1 MNIMG
6 ELKHNITRILV
17 DIDPD
22 KQEQP
27 ALNRAMQFAAHNKV
41 FIKLFSCLSYPSIVV
56 GTSLNLTQQESTKAA
71 IIAVHEQR
79 LAELVKENTVEN
91 VTFETEVMWQSPVY
105 LGILRAVDAFEA
117 DILIKASQP
126 HSNVARWFFTPTD
139 WYLLKTCS
147 VPILLVKQP
156 SWSQTSTVVAALDPG
171 HELSQQSELDQ
182 RILSTAYTVARQLG
196 APLHAV
202 HCFNPGYRD
211 RLFAGLVKS
220 ALWEKVF
227 PAATQTDEAKI
238 MENLRYE
245 HNAQF
250 ARECVDWV
258 PNSANQH
265 LLSGAIDEV
274 LPPALPELHAGIL
287 VLGTTYRSGLLG
299 STAQELVETVD
310 CDILGV
316 KPKDFEAPPH
326 W

>member
-1 MNIMG
+1 MA
-6 ELKHNITRILV
+6 ELKNSIIRILV

-27 ALNRAMQFAAHNKV
+27 ALNRALQFATQNKV
-41 FIKLFSCLSYPSIVV
+41 LIKLLSCLSYPSIVV
-56 GTSLNLTQQESTKAA
+56 GTSVNQAQQDSTKAA
-71 IIAVHEQR
+71 IVAVHEQR
-79 LAELVKENTVEN
+79 LAALVKKNTFENI
-91 VTFETEVMWQSPVY
+91 TFETEVIWQSPVY
-105 LGILRAVDAFEA
+105 LAILRAVDAFQA

-126 HSNVARWFFTPTD
+126 HSSVARHFFTPTD
-139 WYLLKTCS
+139 WYLLKTCK
-147 VPILLVKQP
+147 VPVLLVKQP
-156 SWSQTSTVVAALDPG
+156 SWSKQSTVVAALDPG

-182 RILSTAYTVARQLG
+182 RILSAAFTVARQLD

-202 HCFNPGYRD
+202 HCFNPGYTD
-211 RLFAGLVKS
+211 RVFAGLVKS
-220 ALWEKVF
+220 ALWGKVF
-227 PAATQTDEAKI
+227 PAATHTDEANI

-250 ARECVDWV
+250 ARECIDWV

-265 LLSGAIDEV
+265 LLSGAIEQV
-274 LPPALPELHAGIL
+274 LPSALPKLHAGIL

-316 KPKDFEAPPH
+316 KPRDFEAPPH

>member
-1 MNIMG
+1 MPK
-6 ELKHNITRILV
+6 LKHSITRVLV

-27 ALNRAMQFAAHNKV
+27 ALHRAMQFAAHNKV
-41 FIKLFSCLSYPSIVV
+41 LIKLLSCLSYPSIVV
-56 GTSLNLTQQESTKAA
+56 GTSLNPAQQESAKAA
-71 IIAVHEQR
+71 IVTVHEQR
-79 LAELVKENTVEN
+79 LAELVKKNASEN
-91 VTFETEVMWQSPVY
+91 VTFETEVIWQSPVY
-105 LGILRAVDAFEA
+105 LAILRAVDAFQA

-126 HSNVARWFFTPTD
+126 HSSVARWFFTPTD
-139 WYLLKTCS
+139 WYLLKTCP
-147 VPILLVKQP
+147 VPILLVKQQ
-156 SWSQTSTVVAALDPG
+156 SWSQKSTVVAALDPG

-196 APLHAV
+196 ALLHAV
-202 HCFNPGYRD
+202 HCFDPGYTD
-211 RLFAGLVKS
+211 RLYAGLVKS

-227 PAATQTDEAKI
+227 PAATHTDETKI

-245 HNAQF
+245 HNEQF
-250 ARECVDWV
+250 ARECTDWV

-265 LLSGAIDEV
+265 LLSGAIEQV
-274 LPPALPELHAGIL
+274 LPPALPGLHAGIL

-316 KPKDFEAPPH
+316 KPKDFEAPAH

>member
-1 MNIMG
+1 
-6 ELKHNITRILV
+6 
-17 DIDPD
+17 
-22 KQEQP
+22 
-27 ALNRAMQFAAHNKV
+27 
-41 FIKLFSCLSYPSIVV
+41 
-56 GTSLNLTQQESTKAA
+56 
-71 IIAVHEQR
+71 
-79 LAELVKENTVEN
+79 
-91 VTFETEVMWQSPVY
+91 
-105 LGILRAVDAFEA
+105 
-117 DILIKASQP
+117 
-126 HSNVARWFFTPTD
+126 
-139 WYLLKTCS
+139 

-156 SWSQTSTVVAALDPG
+156 SWSQKTTVVAALDPG

-182 RILSTAYTVARQLG
+182 RILSAAFAVSRQLG

-202 HCFNPGYRD
+202 HCFNPGYTD
-211 RLFAGLVKS
+211 KVFAGLVKS
-220 ALWEKVF
+220 ILWEKVF

-250 ARECVDWV
+250 ARECLDWV

-265 LLSGAIDEV
+265 LFSGAIEPV
-274 LPPALPELHAGIL
+274 LPPALPTLHAGIL

-316 KPKDFEAPPH
+316 KPRDFEAPPH

>member
-1 MNIMG
+1 MA
-6 ELKHNITRILV
+6 KQTHSITRILV

-22 KQEQP
+22 KQQQP

-41 FIKLFSCLSYPSIVV
+41 VIKLLSCLSYPSLVV
-56 GTSLNLTQQESTKAA
+56 GTSLNPAHQENTKAA
-71 IIAVHEQR
+71 IVAVHEQR
-79 LAELVKENTVEN
+79 LAELVKKSGSEN
-91 VTFETEVMWQSPVY
+91 VTFETEVIWQSPVY
-105 LGILRAVDAFEA
+105 LGILRAVDAFQA

-139 WYLLKTCS
+139 WYLLKTCP

-156 SWSQTSTVVAALDPG
+156 SWSQKTTVVAALDPG

-182 RILSTAYTVARQLG
+182 RILSAAFAVSRQLG

-202 HCFNPGYRD
+202 HCFNPGYTD
-211 RLFAGLVKS
+211 KVFAGLVKS
-220 ALWEKVF
+220 ILWEKVF

-250 ARECVDWV
+250 ARECLDWV

-265 LLSGAIDEV
+265 LFSGAIEQV
-274 LPPALPELHAGIL
+274 LPPALPTLHAGIL

-316 KPKDFEAPPH
+316 KPRDFEAPPH